1 MAGSHEVRGSNPLF
15 STMNSIAGRIIGQ
28 RFFYFQVKGEE
39 SESCEDSGSFALCEG
54 KWRLIG
60 RSGLLGRNVH
70 PILISLGANVPAGYC
85 YQKVRP
91 QSPIMAGIPSYPT
104 GKRGTRRR
112 LKSGNL
118 MTWGFLVRDS
128 SSSTASPRLGA
139 FLLGYLGFRA
149 RISRLTCTLGRG
161 TSFFMPRSRS
171 GGSGSCPRCTLRRAT
186 RFFATVFL
194 FVCSCCAAIL
204 LSRSSQ
210 SHALRDVALD
220 CFSIGSPV
228 ARGRGVSA
236 GDDPDGHGLVHV

>member
-15 STMNSIAGRIIGQ
+15 STMNSIAGRTIGQ
-28 RFFYFQVKGEE
+28 RFFYFQVKGKG
-39 SESCEDSGSFALCEG
+39 SGFCEDSDSFALCEG
-54 KWRLIG
+54 KWR
-60 RSGLLGRNVH
+60 NVH
-70 PILISLGANVPAGYC
+70 PSFDPLEGKRPCGLLHK
-85 YQKVRP
+85 KVRL
-91 QSPIMAGIPSYPT
+91 QSPIVAGIPSYPT

-128 SSSTASPRLGA
+128 FSSTASPRLEV

-171 GGSGSCPRCTLRRAT
+171 GGSGLCPGCTLRRAT
-186 RFFATVFL
+186 RFCATVFL
-194 FVCSCCAAIL
+194 FARSCCVAIL

-210 SHALRDVALD
+210 LRSLRDVTLD
-220 CFSIGSPV
+220 RLPVGFPV
-228 ARGRGVSA
+228 ARWRGVFA

>member
-15 STMNSIAGRIIGQ
+15 STMNSIAGRTIGQ
-28 RFFYFQVKGEE
+28 RFFYFQVKGKG

-70 PILISLGANVPAGYC
+70 PSFDPPGGKRPCGLLLP
-85 YQKVRP
+85 KVRP
-91 QSPIMAGIPSYPT
+91 QSPIVAGIPSYPT

-112 LKSGNL
+112 LKSDSL

-128 SSSTASPRLGA
+128 FSSTASPRLGA

-149 RISRLTCTLGRG
+149 RISRLACTLSRD

-171 GGSGSCPRCTLRRAT
+171 GGGGSCPGC
-186 RFFATVFL
+186 
-194 FVCSCCAAIL
+194 
-204 LSRSSQ
+204 
-210 SHALRDVALD
+210 ALRGQLGFSPLFSCSLVPVALRS
-220 CFSIGSPV
+220 CFPV
-228 ARGRGVSA
+228 RRNYALCGMWRLIASR
-236 GDDPDGHGLVHV
+236 

>member
-15 STMNSIAGRIIGQ
+15 STMNSIAGRTIGQ
-28 RFFYFQVKGEE
+28 RFFYFQVKGKG
-39 SESCEDSGSFALCEG
+39 SGFCEDSGSFALCEG

-70 PILISLGANVPAGYC
+70 PSFDPLEGKRPCGLLC
-85 YQKVRP
+85 KKVRL
-91 QSPIMAGIPSYPT
+91 QSPIVAGIPSYPT

-128 SSSTASPRLGA
+128 SSSMASPRLEV

-149 RISRLTCTLGRG
+149 RISRLTCTLGRD

-186 RFFATVFL
+186 RFFVTVFL
-194 FVCSCCAAIL
+194 FARSCCVAIL

-210 SHALRDVALD
+210 LRALRDVAFD
-220 CFSIGSPV
+220 CFPV
-228 ARGRGVSA
+228 GFPVTR
-236 GDDPDGHGLVHV
+236 